1 MLEILHLASDDRA
14 AELALG
20 IVGAD
25 YMNRS

>member
-20 IVGAD
+20 ILGA
-25 YMNRS
+25 NFINCS